1 MSRSKRSVEDAPL
14 NAFHRKLA
22 VYSAGG
28 PFLDGY
34 VLSIIGVAMLQITN
48 ALHLDAFWEGLIAAS
63 ALIGVFLGGFLG
75 GWFTDKYGRKVLYLV
90 DLIAIIAFSVAQFW
104 VESALALFIW
114 RLLIGIA
121 VGADYPIATSLLAEF
136 LPRKQRGPLLAAMV
150 LMWFAGAAVA
160 YFVGE
165 MLLRVAGED
174 GWRWVLASALVPGVL
189 FLIAR
194 SGTPESPRWLLS
206 KGRVE
211 EADAVIKKVYGNDYS
226 ISDLPEPSQQN
237 PVSVW
242 SLFHSGYGR
251 RMAFITLFWTCAIVP
266 LFAIY
271 AFAPKVLQ
279 ALKLTGDWAAYG
291 SIAITVLFTL
301 GCLLATRLINRLGRR
316 KMLIHSFLW
325 SGMALLLL
333 GLFPDAS
340 PTTVLVLFGAY
351 AVLIGGAQVL
361 EYVYP
366 NELFPTEI
374 RASAVG
380 LATSLSRI
388 GAAVGTYLV
397 PISLVSLGVAN
408 TMFAAALVSLFGALI
423 SWWLAPETSKLDLQQ
438 AAALAPHRAP
448 AKQPVSHPS
457 PARKA

>member
-1 MSRSKRSVEDAPL
+1 MSAAKRSVEDAPL
-14 NAFHRKLA
+14 NAFHRKLT

-34 VLSIIGVAMLQITN
+34 VLSIIGVAMLQITQ
-48 ALHLDAFWEGLIAAS
+48 ALQLSALWEGLIAAS
-63 ALIGVFLGGFLG
+63 ALIGVFFGGFLG

-90 DLIAIIAFSVAQFW
+90 DLIAIVGFSVAQFW
-104 VESALALFIW
+104 VESAWALFAW

-160 YFVGE
+160 YMVGE
-165 MLLRVAGED
+165 LLLRVTGED
-174 GWRWVLASALVPGVL
+174 GWRWVLASALVPGAL

-206 KGRVE
+206 KGRHA
-211 EADAVIKKVYGNDYS
+211 EADAVIKKVYGPDYS
-226 ISDLPEPSQQN
+226 IADLPEPSNQQ

-242 SLFHSGYGR
+242 SLFHSGYGK
-251 RMAFITLFWTCAIVP
+251 RMAFVTLFWTCAIVP

-291 SIAITVLFTL
+291 SIAITFLFTL
-301 GCLLATRLINRLGRR
+301 GCLLATKLINRLGRR

-325 SGMALLLL
+325 SGMSLVLL
-333 GLFPDAS
+333 GVFPDAS

-397 PISLVSLGVAN
+397 PISLASYGVAN
-408 TMFAAALVSLFGALI
+408 TMFAAALISLFGALI
-423 SWWLAPETSKLDLQQ
+423 SWWMAPETSQLDLQQ
-438 AAALAPHRAP
+438 AAALGG
-448 AKQPVSHPS
+448 QPQSSS
-457 PARKA
+457 PTYKPVARQA

>member
-1 MSRSKRSVEDAPL
+1 MSAAKRSVEDAPL
-14 NAFHRKLA
+14 NAFHRKLT

-34 VLSIIGVAMLQITN
+34 VLSIIGVAMLQITQ
-48 ALHLDAFWEGLIAAS
+48 ALQLSALWEGLIAAS
-63 ALIGVFLGGFLG
+63 ALIGVFFGGFLG

-90 DLIAIIAFSVAQFW
+90 DLIAIVGFSVAQFW
-104 VESALALFIW
+104 VESAWALFAW

-160 YFVGE
+160 YMVGE
-165 MLLRVAGED
+165 LLLRVTGED
-174 GWRWVLASALVPGVL
+174 GWRWVLASALVPGAL

-206 KGRVE
+206 KGRHA
-211 EADAVIKKVYGNDYS
+211 EADAVIKKVYGPDYS
-226 ISDLPEPSQQN
+226 IADLPEPSNPQ

-242 SLFHSGYGR
+242 SLFHSGYGK
-251 RMAFITLFWTCAIVP
+251 RMAFVTLFWTCAIVP

-291 SIAITVLFTL
+291 SIAITFLFTL
-301 GCLLATRLINRLGRR
+301 GCLLATKLINRLGRR

-325 SGMALLLL
+325 SGMSLVLL
-333 GLFPDAS
+333 GVFPDAS

-397 PISLVSLGVAN
+397 PISLASYGVAN
-408 TMFAAALVSLFGALI
+408 TMFAAALISLFGALI
-423 SWWLAPETSKLDLQQ
+423 SWWMAPETSQLDLQQ
-438 AAALAPHRAP
+438 AAALGGQTQSSSPTY
-448 AKQPVSHPS
+448 KPV
-457 PARKA
+457 ARQA

>member
-1 MSRSKRSVEDAPL
+1 MSVSKRSVEDAPL
-14 NAFHRKLA
+14 NGFHRKLT

-34 VLSIIGVAMLQITN
+34 VLSIIGVAMLQITT
-48 ALHLDAFWEGLIAAS
+48 ALQLSALWEGLIAAS

-75 GWFTDKYGRKVLYLV
+75 GWFTDKYGRKVLYLI
-90 DLIAIIAFSVAQFW
+90 DLVAIVGFSVAQFW
-104 VESALALFIW
+104 VESAWALFAW

-160 YFVGE
+160 YMVGE
-165 MLLRVAGED
+165 LLLRVGGED
-174 GWRWVLASALVPGVL
+174 GWRYVLASALIPGAL

-206 KGRVE
+206 KGRTA
-211 EADAVIKKVYGNDYS
+211 EADAVIKKVYGPDYS
-226 ISDLPEPSQQN
+226 IADLPEQTSDK

-242 SLFHSGYGR
+242 SLFHSGYGK
-251 RMAFITLFWTCAIVP
+251 RMAFVTLFWTCAIVP

-271 AFAPKVLQ
+271 SFAPKVLQ
-279 ALKLTGDWAAYG
+279 ALQLTGDWAAFG
-291 SIAITVLFTL
+291 SIAITLLFTL
-301 GCLLATRLINRLGRR
+301 GCLVATKLINRLGRR
-316 KMLIHSFLW
+316 NMLIHSFLW
-325 SGMALLLL
+325 SGMSLVLL
-333 GLFPDAS
+333 GVFPDAS

-397 PISLVSLGVAN
+397 PISLASYGIAN
-408 TMFAAALVSLFGALI
+408 TMFAAALISLFGALI

-438 AAALAPHRAP
+438 AAALGNPTRTSTAAKP
-448 AKQPVSHPS
+448 AV
-457 PARKA
+457 RKA

>member
-1 MSRSKRSVEDAPL
+1 MSVSKRSVEDAPL
-14 NAFHRKLA
+14 NAFHRKLT

-48 ALHLDAFWEGLIAAS
+48 ALQLSAFWEGLIAAS
-63 ALIGVFLGGFLG
+63 ALIGVFLGGFMG
-75 GWFTDKYGRKVLYLV
+75 GWFTDKYRRKVLYLV
-90 DLIAIIAFSVAQFW
+90 DLIAIVGFSVAQFW
-104 VESALALFIW
+104 VESAWALFAW

-150 LMWFAGAAVA
+150 LMWFAGAATA
-160 YFVGE
+160 YMVGE
-165 MLLRVAGED
+165 LLLRVGGDD
-174 GWRWVLASALVPGVL
+174 GWRWVLASALVPGAL

-206 KGRVE
+206 KGRTA
-211 EADAVIKKVYGNDYS
+211 EADAVIKRVYGPDYS
-226 ISDLPEPSQQN
+226 IADLPEQVSDK

-242 SLFHSGYGR
+242 SLFHSGYGK
-251 RMAFITLFWTCAIVP
+251 RMAFVTLFWTCAIVP

-291 SIAITVLFTL
+291 SIAITLLFTL
-301 GCLLATRLINRLGRR
+301 GCLVATKLINRLGRR

-325 SGMALLLL
+325 SGMSLLLL

-380 LATSLSRI
+380 LATSLSRV

-397 PISLVSLGVAN
+397 PISLVSYGIAN
-408 TMFAAALVSLFGALI
+408 TMFAAALISLFGALI

-438 AAALAPHRAP
+438 AAALGSTSAA
-448 AKQPVSHPS
+448 PS
-457 PARKA
+457 PSRKIVVRKA

>member
-48 ALHLDAFWEGLIAAS
+48 ALHLSAFWEGLIAAS

-165 MLLRVAGED
+165 VLLRVAGED

-211 EADAVIKKVYGNDYS
+211 EADAVIKKVYGNDYA

-279 ALKLTGDWAAYG
+279 ALKLTDDWAAYG

-397 PISLVSLGVAN
+397 PISLASLGVAN

-423 SWWLAPETSKLDLQQ
+423 SWWLAPETSRLDLQQ
-438 AAALAPHRAP
+438 AAALAPHRP
-448 AKQPVSHPS
+448 AKRPASHPS

>member
-1 MSRSKRSVEDAPL
+1 MTTSKRSVEDAPL
-14 NAFHRKLA
+14 NAFHRKLT

-48 ALHLDAFWEGLIAAS
+48 ALQLSAFWEGLIAAS
-63 ALIGVFLGGFLG
+63 ALIGVFLGGFIG

-90 DLIAIIAFSVAQFW
+90 DLIAIVGFSVAQFW
-104 VESALALFIW
+104 VESAWALFAW
-114 RLLIGIA
+114 RLLIGVA

-160 YFVGE
+160 YVVGE
-165 MLLRVAGED
+165 LLLRVGGDD
-174 GWRWVLASALVPGVL
+174 GWRWVLASALVPGAL

-206 KGRVE
+206 KGRKA
-211 EADAVIKKVYGNDYS
+211 EADAVIKKVYGPDYS
-226 ISDLPEPSQQN
+226 IADLPEQSSGK
-237 PVSVW
+237 PVSLW
-242 SLFHSGYGR
+242 SLFHSGYGK
-251 RMAFITLFWTCAIVP
+251 RMAFVTLFWTCAIVP

-291 SIAITVLFTL
+291 SIAITFLFTL
-301 GCLLATRLINRLGRR
+301 GCLLATLLINRLGRR

-325 SGMALLLL
+325 SGLSLVLL
-333 GLFPDAS
+333 GVFPDAS

-397 PISLVSLGVAN
+397 PISLASYGVAN
-408 TMFAAALVSLFGALI
+408 TMFAAALISLFGALI

-438 AAALAPHRAP
+438 AAALGGQARA
-448 AKQPVSHPS
+448 ASLSYKNV
-457 PARKA
+457 ARKA

>member
-1 MSRSKRSVEDAPL
+1 MSVPKRSVEDAPL
-14 NAFHRKLA
+14 NAFHRKLT

-28 PFLDGY
+28 PFLNGY
-34 VLSIIGVAMLQITN
+34 VLSVIGVAMLQITN
-48 ALHLDAFWEGLIAAS
+48 ALHLSAFWEGLIAAS

-90 DLIAIIAFSVAQFW
+90 DLIAIVGFSVAQFW
-104 VESALALFIW
+104 VESAWALFAW

-160 YFVGE
+160 YMVGE
-165 MLLRVAGED
+165 LLLRVGGED
-174 GWRWVLASALVPGVL
+174 GWRWVLASALVPGAL

-206 KGRVE
+206 KGRTA
-211 EADAVIKKVYGNDYS
+211 EADAVIKKVYGPGYS
-226 ISDLPEPSQQN
+226 IADLPEAVSDK

-242 SLFHSGYGR
+242 SLFHSGYGK
-251 RMAFITLFWTCAIVP
+251 RMAFVTLFWTCAIVP

-291 SIAITVLFTL
+291 SIAITLLFAL
-301 GCLLATRLINRLGRR
+301 GCLLATKLINRLGRR

-325 SGMALLLL
+325 SGMSLVLL
-333 GLFPDAS
+333 GVFPDAS

-397 PISLVSLGVAN
+397 PISLASYGIAN
-408 TMFAAALVSLFGALI
+408 TMFAAALISLFGALI

-438 AAALAPHRAP
+438 AAALGGGAP
-448 AKQPVSHPS
+448 AQSPS
-457 PARKA
+457 YKTVARKA

>member
-1 MSRSKRSVEDAPL
+1 MTTSKRSVEDAPL
-14 NAFHRKLA
+14 NAFHRKLT

-48 ALHLDAFWEGLIAAS
+48 ALQLSAFWEGLIAAS

-75 GWFTDKYGRKVLYLV
+75 GWFTDKYGRKVLYLI
-90 DLIAIIAFSVAQFW
+90 DLIAIVGFSVAQFW
-104 VESALALFIW
+104 VESAWALFAW

-160 YFVGE
+160 YMVGE
-165 MLLRVAGED
+165 LLLRVGGED
-174 GWRWVLASALVPGVL
+174 GWRYVLASALVPGAL

-194 SGTPESPRWLLS
+194 NGTPESPRWLLS
-206 KGRVE
+206 KGRSD
-211 EADAVIKKVYGNDYS
+211 EADAVIKKVYGPDYS
-226 ISDLPEPSQQN
+226 IADLPEQTADKPM
-237 PVSVW
+237 SVW

-251 RMAFITLFWTCAIVP
+251 RMAFVTLFWTCAIVP

-271 AFAPKVLQ
+271 SFAPKVLQ
-279 ALKLTGDWAAYG
+279 ALRLTGDWAAYG
-291 SIAITVLFTL
+291 SIAITLLFTL
-301 GCLLATRLINRLGRR
+301 GCLLATKLINRLGRR

-325 SGMALLLL
+325 SGMSLVML
-333 GLFPDAS
+333 GVFPDAS

-388 GAAVGTYLV
+388 GAAIGTYLV
-397 PISLVSLGVAN
+397 PISLASYGVAN

-423 SWWLAPETSKLDLQQ
+423 SWWLAPETGKLDLQQ
-438 AAALAPHRAP
+438 AAALGRAVG
-448 AKQPVSHPS
+448 ASATTANPV
-457 PARKA
+457 ARKA

>member
-1 MSRSKRSVEDAPL
+1 MSVSKRSVEDAPL

-22 VYSAGG
+22 VYSSGG

-34 VLSIIGVAMLQITN
+34 VLSIIGVAMVQISG
-48 ALHLDAFWEGLIAAS
+48 ALSLSAFWEGLIAAS

-75 GWFTDKYGRKVLYLV
+75 GWFTDKYGRKILYLV
-90 DLIAIIAFSVAQFW
+90 DLIAIVGFSVAQFW
-104 VESALALFIW
+104 VESAWALFAW

-136 LPRKQRGPLLAAMV
+136 LPRKHRGPLLAAMV

-160 YFVGE
+160 YLVGE
-165 MLLRVAGED
+165 LLLRAMGDD
-174 GWRWVLASALVPGVL
+174 GWRWVLASAVVPGAL

-194 SGTPESPRWLLS
+194 SGTPESPRWLLN
-206 KGRVE
+206 KGRVA
-211 EADAVIKKVYGNDYS
+211 EADAVIKKVYGPSYS
-226 ISDLPEPSQQN
+226 ISDLPEAVSEKPT
-237 PVSVW
+237 SVW
-242 SLFHSGYGR
+242 SLFHSGYGK

-279 ALKLTGDWAAYG
+279 ALKLTGDWASYG
-291 SIAITVLFTL
+291 SIAITFLFTL
-301 GCLLATRLINRLGRR
+301 GCLLATKLINRMGRR

-325 SGMALLLL
+325 SGLCLLLL
-333 GLFPDAS
+333 GMFPDAS
-340 PTTVLVLFGAY
+340 PTLVLILFGGY
-351 AVLIGGAQVL
+351 AVMIGGAQVL

-397 PISLVSLGVAN
+397 PISLASLGIAN
-408 TMFAAALVSLFGALI
+408 TMFAAAVISLFGALI

-438 AAALAPHRAP
+438 ASSLTP
-448 AKQPVSHPS
+448 AKAGSY
-457 PARKA
+457 

>member
-1 MSRSKRSVEDAPL
+1 MTTSKRSVEDAPL
-14 NAFHRKLA
+14 NAFHRKLT

-48 ALHLDAFWEGLIAAS
+48 ALQLTAFWEGLIAAS

-90 DLIAIIAFSVAQFW
+90 DLIAIVGFSVAQFW
-104 VESALALFIW
+104 VESAWALFAW

-160 YFVGE
+160 YMVGE
-165 MLLRVAGED
+165 LLLRVGGDD
-174 GWRWVLASALVPGVL
+174 GWRWVLASALVPGAL
-189 FLIAR
+189 FLVAR

-206 KGRVE
+206 KGRTA
-211 EADAVIKKVYGNDYS
+211 EADAVIKKVYGADYS
-226 ISDLPEPSQQN
+226 IADLPEQSSGKQ
-237 PVSVW
+237 VSLW
-242 SLFHSGYGR
+242 SLFHSGYGK
-251 RMAFITLFWTCAIVP
+251 RMAFVTLFWTCAIVP

-291 SIAITVLFTL
+291 SIAITFLFTL
-301 GCLLATRLINRLGRR
+301 GCLLATLLINRLGRR

-325 SGMALLLL
+325 SGLSLVLL
-333 GLFPDAS
+333 GVFPEAS

-397 PISLVSLGVAN
+397 PISLASYGVAN
-408 TMFAAALVSLFGALI
+408 TMFAAALISLFGALT

-438 AAALAPHRAP
+438 AAALGGQAP
-448 AKQPVSHPS
+448 AASPS
-457 PARKA
+457 TKSVARKA

>member
-1 MSRSKRSVEDAPL
+1 MSVSKRSVEDAPL

-22 VYSAGG
+22 VYSSGG

-34 VLSIIGVAMLQITN
+34 VLSIIGVAMVQISG
-48 ALHLDAFWEGLIAAS
+48 ALSLTAFWEGLIAAS

-75 GWFTDKYGRKVLYLV
+75 GWFTDKYGRKILYLV
-90 DLIAIIAFSVAQFW
+90 DLIAIVGFSVAQFW
-104 VESALALFIW
+104 VESAWALFAW

-136 LPRKQRGPLLAAMV
+136 LPRKHRGPLLAAMV

-160 YFVGE
+160 YLVGE
-165 MLLRVAGED
+165 LLLRAMGDD
-174 GWRWVLASALVPGVL
+174 GWRWVLASAVVPGAL

-194 SGTPESPRWLLS
+194 SGTPESPRWLLN
-206 KGRVE
+206 KGRVA
-211 EADAVIKKVYGNDYS
+211 EADAVIKKVYGPSYS
-226 ISDLPEPSQQN
+226 ISDLPEAVSEKPT
-237 PVSVW
+237 SVW
-242 SLFHSGYGR
+242 SLFHSGYGK

-279 ALKLTGDWAAYG
+279 ALKLTGDWASYG
-291 SIAITVLFTL
+291 SIAITFLFTL
-301 GCLLATRLINRLGRR
+301 GCLLATKLINHMGRR

-325 SGMALLLL
+325 SGLSLLLL
-333 GLFPDAS
+333 GMFPDAS
-340 PTTVLVLFGAY
+340 PTLVLILFGGY
-351 AVLIGGAQVL
+351 AVMIGGAQVL

-397 PISLVSLGVAN
+397 PISLASLGIAN
-408 TMFAAALVSLFGALI
+408 TMFAAAVISLFGALI

-438 AAALAPHRAP
+438 ASSLTP
-448 AKQPVSHPS
+448 AKAGSY
-457 PARKA
+457 

>member
-1 MSRSKRSVEDAPL
+1 MSVSKRSVEDAPL

-22 VYSAGG
+22 VYSSGG

-34 VLSIIGVAMLQITN
+34 VLSIIGVAMVQISG
-48 ALHLDAFWEGLIAAS
+48 ALSLSAFWEGLIAAS

-75 GWFTDKYGRKVLYLV
+75 GWFTDKYGRKILYLV
-90 DLIAIIAFSVAQFW
+90 DLIAIVGFSVAQFW
-104 VESALALFIW
+104 VESAWALFAW

-136 LPRKQRGPLLAAMV
+136 LPRKHRGPLLAAMV

-160 YFVGE
+160 YLVGE
-165 MLLRVAGED
+165 LLLRAMGDD
-174 GWRWVLASALVPGVL
+174 GWRWVLASAVVPGAL

-194 SGTPESPRWLLS
+194 SGTPESPRWLLN
-206 KGRVE
+206 KGRVA
-211 EADAVIKKVYGNDYS
+211 EADAVIKKVYGPSYS
-226 ISDLPEPSQQN
+226 ISDLPEAVSEKPT
-237 PVSVW
+237 SVW
-242 SLFHSGYGR
+242 SLFHSGYGK

-279 ALKLTGDWAAYG
+279 ALKLTGDWASYG
-291 SIAITVLFTL
+291 SIAITFLFTL
-301 GCLLATRLINRLGRR
+301 GCLLATKLINRMGRR

-325 SGMALLLL
+325 SGLSLLLL
-333 GLFPDAS
+333 GMFPDAS
-340 PTTVLVLFGAY
+340 PTLVLILFGGY
-351 AVLIGGAQVL
+351 AVMIGGAQVL

-397 PISLVSLGVAN
+397 PISLASLGIAN
-408 TMFAAALVSLFGALI
+408 TMFAAAAISLFGALI

-438 AAALAPHRAP
+438 ASSLTH
-448 AKQPVSHPS
+448 AKAGSY
-457 PARKA
+457 

>member
-1 MSRSKRSVEDAPL
+1 MSVSKRSVEDAPL

-22 VYSAGG
+22 VYSSGG

-34 VLSIIGVAMLQITN
+34 VLSIIGVAMVQISG
-48 ALHLDAFWEGLIAAS
+48 ALSLSAFWEGLIAAS

-75 GWFTDKYGRKVLYLV
+75 GWFTDKYGRKILYLV
-90 DLIAIIAFSVAQFW
+90 DLIAIVGFSVAQFW
-104 VESALALFIW
+104 VESAWALFAW

-136 LPRKQRGPLLAAMV
+136 LPRKHRGPLLAAMV

-160 YFVGE
+160 YLVGE
-165 MLLRVAGED
+165 LLLRAMGDD
-174 GWRWVLASALVPGVL
+174 GWRWVLASAVVPGAL

-194 SGTPESPRWLLS
+194 SGTPESPRWLLN
-206 KGRVE
+206 KGRVA
-211 EADAVIKKVYGNDYS
+211 EADAVIKKVYGPSYS
-226 ISDLPEPSQQN
+226 ISDLPEAVSEKPT
-237 PVSVW
+237 SVW
-242 SLFHSGYGR
+242 SLFHSGYGK

-279 ALKLTGDWAAYG
+279 ALKLTGDWASYG
-291 SIAITVLFTL
+291 SIAITFLFTL
-301 GCLLATRLINRLGRR
+301 GCLLATKLINRMGRR

-325 SGMALLLL
+325 SGLSLLLL
-333 GLFPDAS
+333 GMFPDAS
-340 PTTVLVLFGAY
+340 PTLVLILFGGY
-351 AVLIGGAQVL
+351 AVMIGGAQVL

-397 PISLVSLGVAN
+397 PISLASLGIAN
-408 TMFAAALVSLFGALI
+408 TMFAAAVISLFGALI

-438 AAALAPHRAP
+438 ASSLTP
-448 AKQPVSHPS
+448 AKTGSY
-457 PARKA
+457 

>member
-1 MSRSKRSVEDAPL
+1 MSVPKRSVEDAPL
-14 NAFHRKLA
+14 NAFHRKLT

-34 VLSIIGVAMLQITN
+34 VLSIIGVAMLQITQ
-48 ALHLDAFWEGLIAAS
+48 ALQLSAFWEGLIAAS

-90 DLIAIIAFSVAQFW
+90 DLIAIVGFSVAQFW
-104 VESALALFIW
+104 VESAWALFAW

-160 YFVGE
+160 YVVGE
-165 MLLRVAGED
+165 LLLRVGGDD
-174 GWRWVLASALVPGVL
+174 GWRWVLASALVPGAL

-206 KGRVE
+206 KGRTA
-211 EADAVIKKVYGNDYS
+211 EADAVIKRVYGPDYS
-226 ISDLPEPSQQN
+226 IADLPEHVSGK

-242 SLFHSGYGR
+242 SLFHSGYGK
-251 RMAFITLFWTCAIVP
+251 RMAFVTLFWTCAIVP

-291 SIAITVLFTL
+291 SIAITLLFTL
-301 GCLLATRLINRLGRR
+301 GCLLATKLINRLGRR

-325 SGMALLLL
+325 SGMSLLLL

-380 LATSLSRI
+380 LATSLSRV

-397 PISLVSLGVAN
+397 PISLVSYGIAN
-408 TMFAAALVSLFGALI
+408 TMFAAALISLFGALI

-438 AAALAPHRAP
+438 AAALGSTSAA
-448 AKQPVSHPS
+448 PS
-457 PARKA
+457 PSHKTVARKA

>member
-1 MSRSKRSVEDAPL
+1 MTTSKRSVEDAPL
-14 NAFHRKLA
+14 NAFHRKLT

-48 ALHLDAFWEGLIAAS
+48 ALQLSAFWEGLIAAS
-63 ALIGVFLGGFLG
+63 ALIGVFLGGFIG

-90 DLIAIIAFSVAQFW
+90 DLIAIVGFSVAQFW
-104 VESALALFIW
+104 VESAWALFAW

-160 YFVGE
+160 YVVGE
-165 MLLRVAGED
+165 LLLRVGGDD

-206 KGRVE
+206 KGRTA
-211 EADAVIKKVYGNDYS
+211 EADAVIKKVYGPSYS
-226 ISDLPEPSQQN
+226 IADLPEQSSGK
-237 PVSVW
+237 PVSLW
-242 SLFHSGYGR
+242 SLFHSGYGK
-251 RMAFITLFWTCAIVP
+251 RMAFVTLFWTCAIVP

-291 SIAITVLFTL
+291 SIAITFLFTL
-301 GCLLATRLINRLGRR
+301 GCLVATLLINRLGRR

-325 SGMALLLL
+325 SGLSLVLL
-333 GLFPDAS
+333 GVFPDAS

-397 PISLVSLGVAN
+397 PISLASYGVAN
-408 TMFAAALVSLFGALI
+408 TMFAAALISLFGALI

-438 AAALAPHRAP
+438 AAALGGQAAT
-448 AKQPVSHPS
+448 AS
-457 PARKA
+457 PTYKTVARKA

>member
-1 MSRSKRSVEDAPL
+1 MTTSKRSVEDAPL
-14 NAFHRKLA
+14 NAFHRKLT

-48 ALHLDAFWEGLIAAS
+48 ALQLSAFWEGLIAAS

-90 DLIAIIAFSVAQFW
+90 DLIAIVGFSVAQFW
-104 VESALALFIW
+104 VESAWALFAW

-160 YFVGE
+160 YVVGE
-165 MLLRVAGED
+165 FLLRMGGDD

-206 KGRVE
+206 KGRKA
-211 EADAVIKKVYGNDYS
+211 EADAVIKKVYGPDYS
-226 ISDLPEPSQQN
+226 IADLPEQSSGK
-237 PVSVW
+237 PVSLW
-242 SLFHSGYGR
+242 SLFHSGYGK
-251 RMAFITLFWTCAIVP
+251 RMAFVTLFWTCAIVP

-291 SIAITVLFTL
+291 SIAITFLFTL
-301 GCLLATRLINRLGRR
+301 GCLLATLLINRLGRR

-325 SGMALLLL
+325 SGMSLVLL
-333 GLFPDAS
+333 GVFPDAS

-397 PISLVSLGVAN
+397 PISLANYGVAN
-408 TMFAAALVSLFGALI
+408 TMFAAALISLFGALI

-438 AAALAPHRAP
+438 AAALGGQAAT
-448 AKQPVSHPS
+448 AS
-457 PARKA
+457 PTYKTVARKA

>member
-1 MSRSKRSVEDAPL
+1 MSVSKRSVEDAPL

-22 VYSAGG
+22 VYSSGG

-34 VLSIIGVAMLQITN
+34 VLSIIGVAMVQISG
-48 ALHLDAFWEGLIAAS
+48 ALSLTAFWEGLIAAS

-75 GWFTDKYGRKVLYLV
+75 GWFTDKYGRKILYLV
-90 DLIAIIAFSVAQFW
+90 DLIAIVGFSVAQFW
-104 VESALALFIW
+104 VESAWALFAW

-136 LPRKQRGPLLAAMV
+136 LPRKHRGPLLAAMV

-160 YFVGE
+160 YLVGE
-165 MLLRVAGED
+165 LLLRAMGDD
-174 GWRWVLASALVPGVL
+174 GWRWVLASAVVPGAL

-194 SGTPESPRWLLS
+194 SGTPESPRWLLN
-206 KGRVE
+206 KGRVA
-211 EADAVIKKVYGNDYS
+211 EADAVIKKVYGPSYS
-226 ISDLPEPSQQN
+226 ISDLPEAVSEKPT
-237 PVSVW
+237 SVW
-242 SLFHSGYGR
+242 SLFHSGYGK

-279 ALKLTGDWAAYG
+279 ALKLTGDWASYG
-291 SIAITVLFTL
+291 SIAITFLFTL
-301 GCLLATRLINRLGRR
+301 GCLLATKLINRMGRR

-325 SGMALLLL
+325 SGLSLLLL
-333 GLFPDAS
+333 GMFPDAS
-340 PTTVLVLFGAY
+340 PTLVLILFGGY
-351 AVLIGGAQVL
+351 AVMIGGAQVL

-397 PISLVSLGVAN
+397 PISLASLGIAN
-408 TMFAAALVSLFGALI
+408 TMFAAAVISLFGALI

-438 AAALAPHRAP
+438 ASSLTP
-448 AKQPVSHPS
+448 AKAGSY
-457 PARKA
+457 

>member
-1 MSRSKRSVEDAPL
+1 MTTSKRSVEDAPL
-14 NAFHRKLA
+14 NAFHRKLT

-48 ALHLDAFWEGLIAAS
+48 ALQLSAFWEGLIAAS

-90 DLIAIIAFSVAQFW
+90 DLIAIVGFSVAQFW
-104 VESALALFIW
+104 VESAWALFAW

-160 YFVGE
+160 YVVGE
-165 MLLRVAGED
+165 LLLRLGGDD

-206 KGRVE
+206 KGRTA
-211 EADAVIKKVYGNDYS
+211 EADAVIKKVYGPSYS
-226 ISDLPEPSQQN
+226 IADLPEQSSGK
-237 PVSVW
+237 PVSLW
-242 SLFHSGYGR
+242 SLFHSGYGK
-251 RMAFITLFWTCAIVP
+251 RMAFVTLFWTCAIVP

-291 SIAITVLFTL
+291 SIAITFLFTL
-301 GCLLATRLINRLGRR
+301 GCLTATLLINRLGRR

-325 SGMALLLL
+325 SGMSLVLL
-333 GLFPDAS
+333 GVFPDAS

-380 LATSLSRI
+380 
-388 GAAVGTYLV
+388 TYLV
-397 PISLVSLGVAN
+397 PISLASYGVAN
-408 TMFAAALVSLFGALI
+408 TMFAAALISLFGALI

-438 AAALAPHRAP
+438 AAALGGQAAT
-448 AKQPVSHPS
+448 AS
-457 PARKA
+457 PTYKTVARKA

>member
-1 MSRSKRSVEDAPL
+1 MSVPKRSVEDAPL
-14 NAFHRKLA
+14 NAFHRKLT

-34 VLSIIGVAMLQITN
+34 VLSIIGVAMLQITQ
-48 ALHLDAFWEGLIAAS
+48 ALQLSAFWEGLIAAS

-90 DLIAIIAFSVAQFW
+90 DLIAIVGFSVAQFW
-104 VESALALFIW
+104 VESAWALFAW

-160 YFVGE
+160 YVVGE
-165 MLLRVAGED
+165 LLLRVGGDD
-174 GWRWVLASALVPGVL
+174 GWRWVLASALVPGAL

-206 KGRVE
+206 KGRTA
-211 EADAVIKKVYGNDYS
+211 EADAVIKRVYGPDYS
-226 ISDLPEPSQQN
+226 IADLPEHVSGK

-242 SLFHSGYGR
+242 SLFHSDYGK
-251 RMAFITLFWTCAIVP
+251 RMAFVTLFWTCAIVP

-291 SIAITVLFTL
+291 SIAITLLFTL
-301 GCLLATRLINRLGRR
+301 GCLLATKLINRLGRR

-325 SGMALLLL
+325 SGMSLVLL
-333 GLFPDAS
+333 GVFPDAS

-397 PISLVSLGVAN
+397 PISLATYGIAN
-408 TMFAAALVSLFGALI
+408 TMFAAALISLFGALI

-438 AAALAPHRAP
+438 AAALGGASP
-448 AKQPVSHPS
+448 APS
-457 PARKA
+457 PSYKTVARKA

>member
-1 MSRSKRSVEDAPL
+1 MSVSKRSVEDAPL

-22 VYSAGG
+22 VYSSGG

-34 VLSIIGVAMLQITN
+34 VLSIIGVAMVQISG
-48 ALHLDAFWEGLIAAS
+48 ALSLTAFWEGLIAAS

-75 GWFTDKYGRKVLYLV
+75 GWFTDKYGRKILYLV
-90 DLIAIIAFSVAQFW
+90 DLIAIVGFSVAQFW
-104 VESALALFIW
+104 VESAWALFAW

-136 LPRKQRGPLLAAMV
+136 LPRKHRGPLLAAMV

-160 YFVGE
+160 YLVGE
-165 MLLRVAGED
+165 LLLRVMGDD
-174 GWRWVLASALVPGVL
+174 GWRWVLASAVVPGAL
-189 FLIAR
+189 FLVAR
-194 SGTPESPRWLLS
+194 SGTPESPRWLLN
-206 KGRVE
+206 KGRVA
-211 EADAVIKKVYGNDYS
+211 EADAVIKKVYGPSYA
-226 ISDLPEPSQQN
+226 ISDLPEAVSEKPT
-237 PVSVW
+237 SVW
-242 SLFHSGYGR
+242 SLFHSGYGK

-279 ALKLTGDWAAYG
+279 ALKLTGDWASYG
-291 SIAITVLFTL
+291 SIAITFLFTL
-301 GCLLATRLINRLGRR
+301 GCLLATKLINRMGRR

-325 SGMALLLL
+325 SGLSLLLL
-333 GLFPDAS
+333 GMFPDAS
-340 PTTVLVLFGAY
+340 PTLVLILFGGY
-351 AVLIGGAQVL
+351 AVMIGGAQVL

-397 PISLVSLGVAN
+397 PISLASLGIAN
-408 TMFAAALVSLFGALI
+408 TMFAAAVISLFGALI

-438 AAALAPHRAP
+438 ASSLTP
-448 AKQPVSHPS
+448 AKAGSY
-457 PARKA
+457 

>member
-1 MSRSKRSVEDAPL
+1 MSVSKRSVEDAPL

-22 VYSAGG
+22 VYSSGG

-34 VLSIIGVAMLQITN
+34 VLSIIGVAMVQISG
-48 ALHLDAFWEGLIAAS
+48 ALSLSAFWEGLIAAS

-75 GWFTDKYGRKVLYLV
+75 GWFTDKYGRKILYLV
-90 DLIAIIAFSVAQFW
+90 DLIAIVGFSVAQFW
-104 VESALALFIW
+104 VESAWALFAW

-136 LPRKQRGPLLAAMV
+136 LPRKHRGPLLAAMV

-160 YFVGE
+160 YLVGE
-165 MLLRVAGED
+165 LLLRAMGDD
-174 GWRWVLASALVPGVL
+174 GWRWVLASAVVPGAL

-194 SGTPESPRWLLS
+194 SGTPESPRWLLN
-206 KGRVE
+206 KGRVA
-211 EADAVIKKVYGNDYS
+211 EADAVIKKVYGPSYS
-226 ISDLPEPSQQN
+226 ISDLPEAVSEKPT
-237 PVSVW
+237 SVW
-242 SLFHSGYGR
+242 SLFHSGYGK

-279 ALKLTGDWAAYG
+279 ALKLTGDWASYG
-291 SIAITVLFTL
+291 SIAITFLFTL
-301 GCLLATRLINRLGRR
+301 GCLLATKLINRMGRR

-325 SGMALLLL
+325 SGLSLLLL
-333 GLFPDAS
+333 GMFPDAS
-340 PTTVLVLFGAY
+340 PTLVLILFGGY
-351 AVLIGGAQVL
+351 AVMIGGAQVL

-397 PISLVSLGVAN
+397 PISLASLGIAN
-408 TMFAAALVSLFGALI
+408 TMFAAAVISLFGALI

-438 AAALAPHRAP
+438 ASSLTP
-448 AKQPVSHPS
+448 AKAGSY
-457 PARKA
+457 

>member
-1 MSRSKRSVEDAPL
+1 MVQISGA
-14 NAFHRKLA
+14 
-22 VYSAGG
+22 
-28 PFLDGY
+28 
-34 VLSIIGVAMLQITN
+34 LSLS
-48 ALHLDAFWEGLIAAS
+48 AFWEGLIAAS

-75 GWFTDKYGRKVLYLV
+75 GWFTDKYGRKILYLV
-90 DLIAIIAFSVAQFW
+90 DLIAIVGFSVAQFW
-104 VESALALFIW
+104 VESAWALFAW

-136 LPRKQRGPLLAAMV
+136 LPRKHRGPLLAAMV

-160 YFVGE
+160 YLVGE
-165 MLLRVAGED
+165 LLLRAMGDD
-174 GWRWVLASALVPGVL
+174 GWRWVLASAVVPGAL

-194 SGTPESPRWLLS
+194 SGTPESPRWLLN
-206 KGRVE
+206 KGRVA
-211 EADAVIKKVYGNDYS
+211 EADAVIKKVYGPSYS
-226 ISDLPEPSQQN
+226 ISDLPEAVSEKPT
-237 PVSVW
+237 SVW
-242 SLFHSGYGR
+242 SLFHSGYGK

-279 ALKLTGDWAAYG
+279 ALKLTGDWASYG
-291 SIAITVLFTL
+291 SIAITFLFTL
-301 GCLLATRLINRLGRR
+301 GCLLATKLINRMGRR

-325 SGMALLLL
+325 SGLSLLLL
-333 GLFPDAS
+333 GMFPDAS
-340 PTTVLVLFGAY
+340 PTLVLILFGGY
-351 AVLIGGAQVL
+351 AVMIGGAQVL

-397 PISLVSLGVAN
+397 PISLASLGIAN
-408 TMFAAALVSLFGALI
+408 TMFAAAVISLFGALI

-438 AAALAPHRAP
+438 ASSLTP
-448 AKQPVSHPS
+448 AKAGSY
-457 PARKA
+457 

>member
-1 MSRSKRSVEDAPL
+1 MSVSKRSVEDAPL

-22 VYSAGG
+22 VYSSGG

-34 VLSIIGVAMLQITN
+34 VLSIIGVAMVQISG
-48 ALHLDAFWEGLIAAS
+48 ALSLTAFWEGLIAAS

-75 GWFTDKYGRKVLYLV
+75 GWFTDKYGRKILYLV
-90 DLIAIIAFSVAQFW
+90 DLIAIVGFSVAQFW
-104 VESALALFIW
+104 VESAWALFAW

-136 LPRKQRGPLLAAMV
+136 LPRKHRGPLLAAMV

-160 YFVGE
+160 YLVGE
-165 MLLRVAGED
+165 LLLRAMGDD
-174 GWRWVLASALVPGVL
+174 GWRWVLASAVVPGAL

-194 SGTPESPRWLLS
+194 SGTPESPRWLLN
-206 KGRVE
+206 KGRVA
-211 EADAVIKKVYGNDYS
+211 EADAVIKKVYGPSYS
-226 ISDLPEPSQQN
+226 ISDLPEAVSEKPT
-237 PVSVW
+237 SVW
-242 SLFHSGYGR
+242 SLFHSGYGK

-279 ALKLTGDWAAYG
+279 ALKLTGDWASYG
-291 SIAITVLFTL
+291 SIAITFLFTL
-301 GCLLATRLINRLGRR
+301 GCLLATKLINRMGRR

-325 SGMALLLL
+325 SGLSLLLL
-333 GLFPDAS
+333 GMFPDAS
-340 PTTVLVLFGAY
+340 PTLVLILFGGY
-351 AVLIGGAQVL
+351 AVMIGGAQVL

-397 PISLVSLGVAN
+397 PVSLTSLGIAN
-408 TMFAAALVSLFGALI
+408 TMFAAAAISLFGALI

-438 AAALAPHRAP
+438 ASSLTAA
-448 AKQPVSHPS
+448 
-457 PARKA
+457 KAGSY

>member
-1 MSRSKRSVEDAPL
+1 MTTSKRSVEDAPL
-14 NAFHRKLA
+14 NAFHRKLT

-48 ALHLDAFWEGLIAAS
+48 ALQLSAFWEGLIAAS
-63 ALIGVFLGGFLG
+63 ALIGVFLGGFIG

-90 DLIAIIAFSVAQFW
+90 DLIAIVGFSVAQFW
-104 VESALALFIW
+104 VESAWALFAW

-160 YFVGE
+160 YVVGE
-165 MLLRVAGED
+165 LLLRVGGDD

-206 KGRVE
+206 KGRTA
-211 EADAVIKKVYGNDYS
+211 EADAVIKKVYGPSYS
-226 ISDLPEPSQQN
+226 VADLPEQSSGK
-237 PVSVW
+237 PVSLW
-242 SLFHSGYGR
+242 SLFHSGYGK
-251 RMAFITLFWTCAIVP
+251 RMAFVTLFWTCAIVP

-291 SIAITVLFTL
+291 SIAITFLFTL
-301 GCLLATRLINRLGRR
+301 GCLVATLLINRLGRR

-325 SGMALLLL
+325 SGLSLVLL
-333 GLFPDAS
+333 GVFPDAS

-397 PISLVSLGVAN
+397 PISLASYGVAN
-408 TMFAAALVSLFGALI
+408 TMFAAALISLFGALI

-438 AAALAPHRAP
+438 AAALGGQAAT
-448 AKQPVSHPS
+448 AS
-457 PARKA
+457 PTYKTVARKA

>member
-1 MSRSKRSVEDAPL
+1 MSVSKRSVEDAPL

-22 VYSAGG
+22 VYSSGG

-34 VLSIIGVAMLQITN
+34 VLSIIGVAMVQISG
-48 ALHLDAFWEGLIAAS
+48 ALSLTAFWEGLIAAS

-75 GWFTDKYGRKVLYLV
+75 GWFTDKYGRKILYLV
-90 DLIAIIAFSVAQFW
+90 DLIAIVGLSVAQFW
-104 VESALALFIW
+104 VESAWALFAW

-136 LPRKQRGPLLAAMV
+136 LPRKHRGPLLAAMV

-160 YFVGE
+160 YLVGE
-165 MLLRVAGED
+165 LLLRVMGDD
-174 GWRWVLASALVPGVL
+174 GWRWVLASAVVPGAL

-194 SGTPESPRWLLS
+194 SGTPESPRWLLN
-206 KGRVE
+206 KGRVA
-211 EADAVIKKVYGNDYS
+211 EADAVIKKVYGSSYS
-226 ISDLPEPSQQN
+226 ISDLPEAVSEKPT
-237 PVSVW
+237 SVW
-242 SLFHSGYGR
+242 SLFHSGYGK

-279 ALKLTGDWAAYG
+279 ALKLTGDWASYG
-291 SIAITVLFTL
+291 SIAITFLFTL
-301 GCLLATRLINRLGRR
+301 GCLLATKLINRMGRR

-325 SGMALLLL
+325 SGLFLLLL
-333 GLFPDAS
+333 GMFPDAS
-340 PTTVLVLFGAY
+340 PTLVLILFGGY
-351 AVLIGGAQVL
+351 AVMIGGAQVL

-397 PISLVSLGVAN
+397 PISLASLGIAN
-408 TMFAAALVSLFGALI
+408 TMFAAAVISLFGALI

-438 AAALAPHRAP
+438 ASSLTAA
-448 AKQPVSHPS
+448 
-457 PARKA
+457 KAGSY

>member
-1 MSRSKRSVEDAPL
+1 MPSIKHSVEDAPL
-14 NAFHRKLA
+14 NNFHRKLA

-34 VLSIIGVAMLQITN
+34 VLSIIGVVMMQISSDLQ
-48 ALHLDAFWEGLIAAS
+48 LSSLWEGLIAAS

-90 DLIAIIAFSVAQFW
+90 DLIAIVGFSLAQFW
-104 VESALALFIW
+104 VESAWMLFIW
-114 RLLIGIA
+114 RLLIGMA

-136 LPRKQRGPLLAAMV
+136 LPRKERGPLLAAMV

-160 YFVGE
+160 YLVGE
-165 MLLRVAGED
+165 ILISMIGE
-174 GWRWVLASALVPGVL
+174 GAWRWVLASAVVPGAL
-189 FLIAR
+189 FLLAR

-206 KGRVE
+206 KGRKG
-211 EADAVIKKVYGNDYS
+211 EADAVIKRVYGSDYS
-226 ISDLPEPSQQN
+226 IADLPEPSDGR
-237 PVSVW
+237 PASVW
-242 SLFHSGYGR
+242 SLFHSGYGK

-279 ALKLTGDWAAYG
+279 ALNLTGDWASYG

-301 GCLLATRLINRLGRR
+301 GCFVATKLINRLGRR

-325 SGMALLLL
+325 SGLALMLL
-333 GLFPDAS
+333 GKFPDSA
-340 PTTVLVLFGAY
+340 PMIVLIIFGFY

-361 EYVYP
+361 TYVYP

-374 RASAVG
+374 RATAVG

-388 GAAVGTYLV
+388 GAALGTYLV
-397 PISLVSLGVAN
+397 PISLSNLGIAN
-408 TMFAAALVSLFGALI
+408 TMFIAAAVSLFGALI

-438 AAALAPHRAP
+438 AASLAGSTGTTAP
-448 AKQPVSHPS
+448 TAPQPL
-457 PARKA
+457 ARKT

>member
-1 MSRSKRSVEDAPL
+1 MSVSTRSVEDAPL
-14 NAFHRKLA
+14 NAFHRKLT

-48 ALHLDAFWEGLIAAS
+48 TLHLSAFWEGLIAAS

-90 DLIAIIAFSVAQFW
+90 DLIAIIGFSVAQFW

-160 YFVGE
+160 YLVGE
-165 MLLRVAGED
+165 ILLRAGGED
-174 GWRWVLASALVPGVL
+174 GWRWVLASALVPGAL

-206 KGRVE
+206 KGRVA
-211 EADAVIKKVYGNDYS
+211 EADAVIKKVYGPDYS
-226 ISDLPEPSQQN
+226 IADLPEPANQN

-242 SLFHSGYGR
+242 SLFHSGYGK

-291 SIAITVLFTL
+291 SIAITFLFTL
-301 GCLLATRLINRLGRR
+301 GCLVATKLINRLGRR

-325 SGMALLLL
+325 SGLSLVLL

-380 LATSLSRI
+380 LATSLSRV

-397 PISLVSLGVAN
+397 PISLASLGVAN

-438 AAALAPHRAP
+438 AAALDAVPSKRTRP
-448 AKQPVSHPS
+448 ANHPS
-457 PARKA
+457 VRKA

>member
-1 MSRSKRSVEDAPL
+1 MSVSKRSVEDAPL
-14 NAFHRKLA
+14 NAFHRKLT

-48 ALHLDAFWEGLIAAS
+48 ALQLSAFWEGLIAAS

-90 DLIAIIAFSVAQFW
+90 DLIAIVGFSVAQFW
-104 VESALALFIW
+104 VESAWALFAW

-150 LMWFAGAAVA
+150 LMWFAGAATA
-160 YFVGE
+160 YMVGE
-165 MLLRVAGED
+165 LLLRVGGDD
-174 GWRWVLASALVPGVL
+174 GWRWVLASALVPGAL

-206 KGRVE
+206 KGRIA
-211 EADAVIKKVYGNDYS
+211 EADAVIKRVYGPDYS
-226 ISDLPEPSQQN
+226 IADLPEQVSDK

-242 SLFHSGYGR
+242 SLFHSGYGK
-251 RMAFITLFWTCAIVP
+251 RMAFVTLFWTCAIVP

-291 SIAITVLFTL
+291 SIAITLLFTL
-301 GCLLATRLINRLGRR
+301 GCLVATKLINRLGRR

-325 SGMALLLL
+325 SGMSLLLL

-380 LATSLSRI
+380 LATSLSRV

-397 PISLVSLGVAN
+397 PISLVSYGIAN
-408 TMFAAALVSLFGALI
+408 TMFAATLISLFGALI

-438 AAALAPHRAP
+438 AAALGSTSAA
-448 AKQPVSHPS
+448 PS
-457 PARKA
+457 PSHKTVARKA

>member
-1 MSRSKRSVEDAPL
+1 MTTSKRSVEDAPL
-14 NAFHRKLA
+14 NAFHRKLT

-48 ALHLDAFWEGLIAAS
+48 ALQLSAFWEGLIAAS
-63 ALIGVFLGGFLG
+63 ALIGVFLGGFIG

-90 DLIAIIAFSVAQFW
+90 DLIAIVGFSVAQFW
-104 VESALALFIW
+104 VESAWALFAW

-160 YFVGE
+160 YVVGE
-165 MLLRVAGED
+165 LLLRVGGDD
-174 GWRWVLASALVPGVL
+174 GWRWVLASALVPGLL

-206 KGRVE
+206 KGRKA
-211 EADAVIKKVYGNDYS
+211 EADAVIKKVYGPDYS
-226 ISDLPEPSQQN
+226 IADLPEQSSGK
-237 PVSVW
+237 PVSLW
-242 SLFHSGYGR
+242 SLFHSGYGK
-251 RMAFITLFWTCAIVP
+251 RMAFVTLFWTCAIVP

-291 SIAITVLFTL
+291 SIAITFLFTL
-301 GCLLATRLINRLGRR
+301 GCLLATLLINRLGRR

-325 SGMALLLL
+325 SGLSLVLL
-333 GLFPDAS
+333 GVFPDAS

-397 PISLVSLGVAN
+397 PISLASYGVAN
-408 TMFAAALVSLFGALI
+408 TMFAAALISLFGALI

-438 AAALAPHRAP
+438 AAALGGQAATASPTY
-448 AKQPVSHPS
+448 KPV
-457 PARKA
+457 ARKA

>member
-1 MSRSKRSVEDAPL
+1 MSVSKRSVEDAPL
-14 NAFHRKLA
+14 NGFHRKLT

-48 ALHLDAFWEGLIAAS
+48 ALQLSALWEGLIAAS

-75 GWFTDKYGRKVLYLV
+75 GWFTDKYGRKVLYLI
-90 DLIAIIAFSVAQFW
+90 DLVAIVGFSVAQFW
-104 VESALALFIW
+104 VESAWALFAW

-136 LPRKQRGPLLAAMV
+136 LPRKHRGPLLAAMV

-160 YFVGE
+160 YMVGE
-165 MLLRVAGED
+165 LLLRVGGED
-174 GWRWVLASALVPGVL
+174 GWRYVLASALIPGAL
-189 FLIAR
+189 FLVAR

-206 KGRVE
+206 KGRTA
-211 EADAVIKKVYGNDYS
+211 EADAVIKKVYGPDYS
-226 ISDLPEPSQQN
+226 IADLPEQTSDK

-242 SLFHSGYGR
+242 SLFHSGYGK
-251 RMAFITLFWTCAIVP
+251 RMAFVTLFWTCAIVP

-271 AFAPKVLQ
+271 SFAPKVLQ
-279 ALKLTGDWAAYG
+279 ALQLTGDWAAFG
-291 SIAITVLFTL
+291 SIAITLLFTL
-301 GCLLATRLINRLGRR
+301 GCLVATKLINRLGRR
-316 KMLIHSFLW
+316 NMLIHSFLW
-325 SGMALLLL
+325 SGMSLVLL
-333 GLFPDAS
+333 GVFPDAS

-397 PISLVSLGVAN
+397 PISLASYGIAN
-408 TMFAAALVSLFGALI
+408 TMFAAALISLFGALI

-438 AAALAPHRAP
+438 AAALGNSTRTTSA
-448 AKQPVSHPS
+448 AKPVV
-457 PARKA
+457 RKA

>member
-1 MSRSKRSVEDAPL
+1 MTTSKRSVEDAPL
-14 NAFHRKLA
+14 NAFHRKLT

-48 ALHLDAFWEGLIAAS
+48 ALQLSAFWEGLIAAS

-90 DLIAIIAFSVAQFW
+90 DLIAIVGFSVAQFW
-104 VESALALFIW
+104 VESAWALFAW

-160 YFVGE
+160 YVVGE
-165 MLLRVAGED
+165 LLLRLGGDD

-206 KGRVE
+206 KGRTA
-211 EADAVIKKVYGNDYS
+211 EADAVIKKVYGPSYS
-226 ISDLPEPSQQN
+226 IADLPEQSSGK
-237 PVSVW
+237 PVSLW
-242 SLFHSGYGR
+242 SLFHSGYGK
-251 RMAFITLFWTCAIVP
+251 RMAFVTLFWTCAIVP

-291 SIAITVLFTL
+291 SIAITFLFTL
-301 GCLLATRLINRLGRR
+301 GCLTATLLINRLGRR

-325 SGMALLLL
+325 SGMSLVLL
-333 GLFPDAS
+333 GVFPDAS

-397 PISLVSLGVAN
+397 PISLASYGVAN
-408 TMFAAALVSLFGALI
+408 TMFAAALISLFGALI

-438 AAALAPHRAP
+438 AAALGGQAAT
-448 AKQPVSHPS
+448 AS
-457 PARKA
+457 PTYKTVARKA